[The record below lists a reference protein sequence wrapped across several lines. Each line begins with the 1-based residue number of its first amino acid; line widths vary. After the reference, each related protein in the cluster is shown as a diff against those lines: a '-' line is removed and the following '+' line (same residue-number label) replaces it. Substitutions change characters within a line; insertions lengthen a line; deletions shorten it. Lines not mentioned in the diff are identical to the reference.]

1 MMPTVVPYLLAAG
14 TEPHPQSQ
22 RLAPSFFAAGIG
34 HGDSLAAGARMIAQH
49 QTMML
54 AQMDQQRQFGRS
66 SIPEGWPSFALH
78 PQQSPQ
84 RLPPVQQPLVQQQE
98 LNKNSANHDH
108 HSAFFLG
115 QPPTQMHFQQRK
127 HDTVLP
133 PPQDDEPRSLS
144 LMMHDDEVD
153 QEDHRADKGD
163 ADQDQHIGGINYLET
178 SLLSAS
184 SKDSSGYGSD

>member
-1 MMPTVVPYLLAAG
+1 MVAPYLLAAG
-14 TEPHPQSQ
+14 TEPHPQSL
-22 RLAPSFFAAGIG
+22 RLAPSFFAGGIG

-49 QTMML
+49 HTMMS

-78 PQQSPQ
+78 PQQLQQ
-84 RLPPVQQPLVQQQE
+84 RLPPVQQPLVQQQQE

-108 HSAFFLG
+108 SAFFFG
-115 QPPTQMHFQQRK
+115 QPPTPMHLQQRQ

-133 PPQDDEPRSLS
+133 TPQDDEPRSLS
-144 LMMHDDEVD
+144 LMMHDDEAD
-153 QEDHRADKGD
+153 QEDHHADKGD

-184 SKDSSGYGSD
+184 SKDSNDSGSD